1 MALSSL
7 PRVIKLHNEEHP
19 QSALGYLSTIEYRK
33 ARGFRD
39 PETRQ
44 EDPICLIPGFMLT
57 QETDNL
63 VERGIN
69 V

>member
-1 MALSSL
+1 M
-7 PRVIKLHNEEHP
+7 
-19 QSALGYLSTIEYRK
+19 EYRK
-33 ARGFRD
+33 ARGLGD

-44 EDPICLIPGFMLT
+44 DPICLIPGFMLT

-63 VERGIN
+63 EKRGIN